1 MGKLSLLTLCLLVS
15 FSVWSQRTIRGKVI
29 DANGT
34 PLSGVTVTVRGTN
47 TATQTNPDGTFSIS
61 APQGSTLVFTSVGF
75 LLQEAAVGTND
86 NVTIALQTQNREL
99 TEVVVTALGQTSRR
113 DKLGYAATTFRADEV
128 TRSAPISALDGLQ
141 GKVPGAEISTIGGV
155 GSSSKIILRGYSS
168 LSTTE
173 SNQPLIIVD
182 GVPFNNSRLG
192 SFNDFAN
199 SGGVDVGNGLNDL
212 NPNDI
217 ENISILRGAA
227 ASSLYGSRAQN
238 GVVIITTKKG
248 RSGKLNVD
256 FKLGTQNGRKRATMG
271 IYSR

>member
-1 MGKLSLLTLCLLVS
+1 
-15 FSVWSQRTIRGKVI
+15 
-29 DANGT
+29 
-34 PLSGVTVTVRGTN
+34 VRGTN
-47 TATQTNPDGTFSIS
+47 TATQTSPDGTFSIS

-217 ENISILRGAA
+217 ENISIFIWIKGTEWSCDHYYQKRKIRQAKCRLYIINSYFKYWQITRISKYMGTGMGCPTLERG
-227 ASSLYGSRAQN
+227 
-238 GVVIITTKKG
+238 KW
-248 RSGKLNVD
+248 
-256 FKLGTQNGRKRATMG
+256 KLGTQNGWKRATMG